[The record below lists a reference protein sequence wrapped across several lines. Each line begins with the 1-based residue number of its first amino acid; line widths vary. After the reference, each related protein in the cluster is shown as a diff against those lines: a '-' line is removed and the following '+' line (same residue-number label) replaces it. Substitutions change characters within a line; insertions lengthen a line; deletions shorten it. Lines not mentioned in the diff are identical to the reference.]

1 MFNKQRI
8 PAFTMM
14 DVLTGMVVMS
24 IVVVMVFYLMSATT
38 QQAFGYQKIRLEL
51 NNYLLLKADLKRQTE
66 LADRMEELPNGFK
79 LVSDN
84 SEITYLQQDRLLL
97 RKTAFSLDTLS
108 HELLELKK
116 IPIDTLLETNLP
128 KVLSGVELKLSFD
141 SDNFNQGQVL
151 KCYLYK
157 SYGLTEPVN
166 QQLIR
171 EF

>member
-1 MFNKQRI
+1 MKDKNYI
-8 PAFTMM
+8 ASFTMM

-38 QQAFGYQKIRLEL
+38 QQAYGYQKIRIEL

-66 LADRMEELPNGFK
+66 LADRIEDLPNGFRLISK
-79 LVSDN
+79 GK
-84 SEITYLQQDRLLL
+84 EISYLQQDHLIL
-97 RKTAFSLDTLS
+97 RKSENSLDTLS
-108 HELLELKK
+108 DDLQELIK
-116 IPIDTLLETNLP
+116 IPLESATVAAEQ
-128 KVLSGVELKLSFD
+128 KILSGIELKL
-141 SDNFNQGQVL
+141 NLEKQVL

-157 SYGLTEPVN
+157 DYGICEPIN